1 MGEDVD
7 DPHTDVSPLPSPP
20 EGTPSVPTAPG
31 PLRPPPTAAASDFA
45 TRTTALPA
53 AGPGLDDT
61 QSAPRLVTSAPSG
74 PVPLDGLAYG
84 IEYLDAII
92 VFYAGDAHVHAAWV
106 RPEAGFTAEE
116 MAPRLRDAYRS
127 CHAAARALETHSVAV
142 SPTPTL
148 SDAFVSLE
156 TPARITFL
164 RRIRGYVVSVSFD
177 AAVPLGMARMIAGR
191 LASTLGPEL
200 PREGSASDASRPPT
214 AEEPDPKTLAVP
226 RPRTTRTSRPPP
238 PRPTTGELDRA
249 RRLIH
254 YAEEHAVDSHVVR
267 LRIALRAGL
276 TPLALE
282 HPEALGADAMVL
294 IENAV
299 ADILGL
305 DQATLRSST

>member
-1 MGEDVD
+1 MGQDVD
-7 DPHTDVSPLPSPP
+7 DPHTDVSPVEGAPSAPP
-20 EGTPSVPTAPG
+20 AAG
-31 PLRPPPTAAASDFA
+31 PIRPPVTAVAADFG

-53 AGPGLDDT
+53 APSTAVALEDT
-61 QSAPRLVTSAPSG
+61 QSVPRVPLGTG

-106 RPEAGFTAEE
+106 RPETGFTAEE
-116 MAPRLRDAYRS
+116 MAPRLRDAYRT

-142 SPTPTL
+142 SPTAVL
-148 SDAFVSLE
+148 SDAFVTLE

-164 RRIRGYVVSVSFD
+164 RRVRGYVVAVAFD
-177 AAVPLGMARMIAGR
+177 AAVPLGMARMLAGR
-191 LASTLGPEL
+191 LAGTIGPEL
-200 PREGSASDASRPPT
+200 PREGSASDAPRAADD
-214 AEEPDPKTLAVP
+214 AEGDGAKTLAVPP

-238 PRPTTGELDRA
+238 PRPTSGELDRA
-249 RRLIH
+249 RRLLQ
-254 YAEEHAVDSHVVR
+254 YAEEHAVDAHVVR
-267 LRIALRAGL
+267 QRIALRAGL

-282 HPEALGADAMVL
+282 HPEALGADAILL

-305 DQATLRSST
+305 DQAALRSST

>member
-7 DPHTDVSPLPSPP
+7 DPRTDVSPVEGSPSAPP
-20 EGTPSVPTAPG
+20 AAG
-31 PLRPPPTAAASDFA
+31 PIRPPASAAAADFA
-45 TRTTALPA
+45 TRTTALPGAVSTA
-53 AGPGLDDT
+53 AALDDT
-61 QSAPRLVTSAPSG
+61 QSAPRIAAAPPG

-106 RPEAGFTAEE
+106 RPEVGFTAEE
-116 MAPRLRDAYRS
+116 MSPRLRDAYRA

-142 SPTPTL
+142 SPTAVL
-148 SDAFVSLE
+148 SDAFVTLE

-164 RRIRGYVVSVSFD
+164 RRIRGYVVAVAFD
-177 AAVPLGMARMIAGR
+177 AAVPLGMARMLAGR
-191 LASTLGPEL
+191 LASTIGPEL
-200 PREGSASDASRPPT
+200 PREASASDTPHPT
-214 AEEPDPKTLAVP
+214 EEVEGDGAKTLAVLP

-238 PRPTTGELDRA
+238 PRPTTSELDRA
-249 RRLIH
+249 RRLLQ
-254 YAEEHAVDSHVVR
+254 YAEEHAVDAHVVR

-305 DQATLRSST
+305 DQAALRSST

>member
-7 DPHTDVSPLPSPP
+7 DPHTDVSPV
-20 EGTPSVPTAPG
+20 EGAPG
-31 PLRPPPTAAASDFA
+31 ASPAAGPIRPPVTAAAADFA

-53 AGPGLDDT
+53 APSVALDDT
-61 QSAPRLVTSAPSG
+61 QSVPPVAAATG

-106 RPEAGFTAEE
+106 RPETGFTAEE
-116 MAPRLRDAYRS
+116 MSARLRDAYRA

-142 SPTPTL
+142 SPTATL
-148 SDAFVSLE
+148 SDAFVTLE

-164 RRIRGYVVSVSFD
+164 RRVRGYVVAVAFD
-177 AAVPLGMARMIAGR
+177 AAVPLGMARMLAGR
-191 LASTLGPEL
+191 LAATIGPEL
-200 PREGSASDASRPPT
+200 PREGSASDTPRPADD
-214 AEEPDPKTLAVP
+214 AEGDGAKTLAVVP

-238 PRPTTGELDRA
+238 PRPTSSELDRA
-249 RRLIH
+249 RRLLQ
-254 YAEEHAVDSHVVR
+254 YAEEHAVDAHVVR
-267 LRIALRAGL
+267 QRIALRAGL

-282 HPEALGADAMVL
+282 HPEALGTDAILL

-305 DQATLRSST
+305 DQAALRSST

>member
-7 DPHTDVSPLPSPP
+7 DPRTDVSPV
-20 EGTPSVPTAPG
+20 EGAPG
-31 PLRPPPTAAASDFA
+31 ASPAAGAIRPPVTAAADFA

-53 AGPGLDDT
+53 APSAGLALDDT
-61 QSAPRLVTSAPSG
+61 QSVPRVAPGTG

-106 RPEAGFTAEE
+106 RPETGFTAEE
-116 MAPRLRDAYRS
+116 MAPRLRDAYRA

-142 SPTPTL
+142 SPTAVL
-148 SDAFVSLE
+148 SDAFVTLE

-164 RRIRGYVVSVSFD
+164 RRVRGYVVAVAFD
-177 AAVPLGMARMIAGR
+177 AAVPLGMARMLAGR
-191 LASTLGPEL
+191 LTATIGPEL
-200 PREGSASDASRPPT
+200 PREPSASDAPRPADD
-214 AEEPDPKTLAVP
+214 AEGDGAKTLAVPP

-238 PRPTTGELDRA
+238 PRPTSSELDRA
-249 RRLIH
+249 RRLLQ
-254 YAEEHAVDSHVVR
+254 YAEEHAVDAHVVR
-267 LRIALRAGL
+267 QRIALRAGL

-282 HPEALGADAMVL
+282 HPEALGADAILL

-305 DQATLRSST
+305 DQAALRSST

>member
-1 MGEDVD
+1 MGQDVD
-7 DPHTDVSPLPSPP
+7 DSHTDVSPVEGAPSASPA
-20 EGTPSVPTAPG
+20 GG
-31 PLRPPPTAAASDFA
+31 PIRPPVGAAAADFT

-53 AGPGLDDT
+53 APSAGVALDDT
-61 QSAPRLVTSAPSG
+61 QSVPRIAPSAG

-106 RPEAGFTAEE
+106 RPETGFTAEE

-142 SPTPTL
+142 SSTAVL
-148 SDAFVSLE
+148 SDAFVTLE

-164 RRIRGYVVSVSFD
+164 RRVRGYVVAVAFD
-177 AAVPLGMARMIAGR
+177 AAVPLGMARMLAGR
-191 LASTLGPEL
+191 LVGTIGPEL
-200 PREGSASDASRPPT
+200 PREASASDAPRPADE
-214 AEEPDPKTLAVP
+214 AEGDGAKTLAVP
-226 RPRTTRTSRPPP
+226 QRPRTTRTSRPPP
-238 PRPTTGELDRA
+238 PPRPTSSELDRA
-249 RRLIH
+249 RRLLQ
-254 YAEEHAVDSHVVR
+254 YAEEHAVDAHVVR
-267 LRIALRAGL
+267 QRIALRAGL

-282 HPEALGADAMVL
+282 HPEALGADAIVL

-305 DQATLRSST
+305 DQAALRSST